1 MNTFVMNSTPNL
13 CPICKKD
20 VGDLKREPYFVVLSI
35 ESQLKELM
43 QSKCSCSFLGN
54 KIMTQV
60 DMKNNIRP
68 NDPFAEKNSY
78 NTLEKQTRE
87 SHTNT
92 LVAYIRQCESACGFV
107 LVHVT

>member
-1 MNTFVMNSTPNL
+1 
-13 CPICKKD
+13 
-20 VGDLKREPYFVVLSI
+20 
-35 ESQLKELM
+35 
-43 QSKCSCSFLGN
+43 
-54 KIMTQV
+54 MTQV

-78 NTLEKQTRE
+78 NTLEKQTKE

-92 LVAYIRQCESACGFV
+92 LVAYILQCESACGFV

>member
-1 MNTFVMNSTPNL
+1 MGSTPNL

-20 VGDLKREPYFVVLSI
+20 VGDLKKEPYFVVLSI

-43 QSKCSCSFLGN
+43 QRKCSYRFLGN

-68 NDPFAEKNSY
+68 NDPFAEKTHTIHWKNKKLKKA
-78 NTLEKQTRE
+78 TLTRWW
-87 SHTNT
+87 HIYCNVNVR
-92 LVAYIRQCESACGFV
+92 VALF
-107 LVHVT
+107 

>member
-20 VGDLKREPYFVVLSI
+20 VGDLKTEPYFVVLSI

-43 QSKCSCSFLGN
+43 QSKCSCSFLAYE
-54 KIMTQV
+54 IMTQV

-68 NDPFAEKNSY
+68 NDPFAEK
-78 NTLEKQTRE
+78 T
-87 SHTNT
+87 HTIHWINKLKKAT
-92 LVAYIRQCESACGFV
+92 PIRWWHIYCNVKVRVALF
-107 LVHVT
+107 